1 MTISANKVV
10 AVNYHLSSFLENDAP
25 ELVEQTTKEEPFT
38 FIFGVGQLIPDFE
51 KNLLNKKAV
60 TVLHP
65 RLYRTGIHVLRY
77 VLERLTESLG
87 HQAQAHYSF
96 PSTYRWSDR
105 AYDSDA

>member
-51 KNLLNKKAV
+51 KNLLNKKAGDKFDFKV
-60 TVLHP
+60 TPENGYGLSD
-65 RLYRTGIHVLRY
+65 
-77 VLERLTESLG
+77 ESMMPKIPKEAFNVG
-87 HQAQAHYSF
+87 S
-96 PSTYRWSDR
+96 
-105 AYDSDA
+105 